1 MNPTDITELSL
12 EEKEKFQEELDR
24 GTSAQTA
31 TQTISAQSLSGSAPP
46 LTIPPIVPSTTAE
59 GLSGI
64 AQVTAEQTKLARE
77 QEIKAQEAQKGIGEE
92 KGKLTGLMEKILG
105 VQTSRTQLEEET
117 KLGVKAQKVTDVTN
131 QIEASQR
138 AQTNEIRALE
148 SANITSD
155 AKANAI
161 AGINRK
167 YAFEQADL
175 ALIQSAANRD
185 LDTASR
191 IIDRKIQLQLEP
203 LQTQLYFTKF
213 FYQENKELFTKAE
226 DRAFNA
232 KISKLEKQYQTE
244 KENKTAI
251 ANIQLEALKNGVTI
265 PQSVLT
271 QLNTAKDASEATN
284 ILARNGINLADPLDR
299 QIKKA
304 QLAKLGAELEQTRL
318 ENIAKEVGTTSPYQ
332 LERQVRTL
340 QSVEE
345 LRKRVNFQTVG
356 IVGAIGKYA
365 PASLPRNF
373 RTDLDTLKA
382 TIAFGELTAMRE
394 ASKTGGALGQVSNV
408 ELGLLESA
416 LGGLDQGQSP
426 ANFRKNL
433 DKIEASIKRW
443 QGAAN
448 AVSEEDQLRALGY
461 TEEQIQQIKSAQ

>member
-1 MNPTDITELSL
+1 MNPTENPTDITELSL
-12 EEKEKFQEELDR
+12 EEKEKFQEGLDK
-24 GTSAQTA
+24 GLSP
-31 TQTISAQSLSGSAPP
+31 TISAQSLSRSDTP
-46 LTIPPIVPSTTAE
+46 LTIPPVTPSTTAE

-64 AQVTAEQTKLARE
+64 AAVTAEQTKLAKE
-77 QEIKAQEAQKGIGEE
+77 QELKAQESQKGLTEE
-92 KGKLTGLMEKILG
+92 KGKLSGLMKRILG
-105 VQTSRTQLEEET
+105 VQGSRTQLEEEA
-117 KLGVKAQKVTDVTN
+117 KLGIKAQKVTDVTN

-155 AKANAI
+155 AKANAV

-203 LQTQLYFTKF
+203 LQTQLDFTKF

-271 QLNTAKDASEATN
+271 QLNTAKDAVEATN
-284 ILARNGINLADPLDR
+284 ILARNGISLQDPLDR
-299 QIKKA
+299 QIKQA
-304 QLAKLGAELEQTRL
+304 QLAKAEKDKVGGGVDTYAQAYADGEIDITNVPQDIRDKVIKRANEIAAAALAAETAQVTPPTPITAYGAGQAIQS
-318 ENIAKEVGTTSPYQ
+318 IAKPAYETFKPENLYAGVK
-332 LERQVRTL
+332 
-340 QSVEE
+340 SVAG
-345 LRKRVNFQTVG
+345 TVG
-356 IVGAIGKYA
+356 SFFKG
-365 PASLPRNF
+365 L
-373 RTDLDTLKA
+373 
-382 TIAFGELTAMRE
+382 FG
-394 ASKTGGALGQVSNV
+394 Q
-408 ELGLLESA
+408 
-416 LGGLDQGQSP
+416 
-426 ANFRKNL
+426 
-433 DKIEASIKRW
+433 
-443 QGAAN
+443 
-448 AVSEEDQLRALGY
+448 
-461 TEEQIQQIKSAQ
+461 